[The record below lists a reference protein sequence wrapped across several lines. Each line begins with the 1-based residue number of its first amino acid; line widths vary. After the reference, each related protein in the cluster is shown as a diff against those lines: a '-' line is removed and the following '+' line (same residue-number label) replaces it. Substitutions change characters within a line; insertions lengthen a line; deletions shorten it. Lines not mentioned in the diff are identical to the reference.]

1 VAAADHRIIVL
12 EANRIITMARPGRLA
27 FAALC
32 FFLVGRCCLLA
43 GAAIV
48 EHTFN
53 VGNLTV
59 QRLGRSQV
67 ITAVNGQFPGP
78 KVEARDGDT
87 VVVHV
92 VNNSPYNMSIHWHG
106 ILQRQS
112 SWADGP
118 VMVSQC
124 PIRPAGGRYTYRFN
138 VTGQEGTLWWHAH
151 VSFLR
156 ATVYGALLLRPPPG
170 HSGYPFGVKPHRE
183 ATVLLGEWWNA
194 SVVDVERQALLAG
207 GAPNN
212 SVALTING
220 LVDGDHHLL
229 AVERGRT
236 YLLRIVNAALNYQLF
251 FKVAAHSFTVVA
263 ADACYTDPYRTDV
276 IVLAPGQTVDALMR
290 ADAHPG
296 RYYMAAQVYQSLAA
310 ATYSATATALVTYH
324 DHHHHQDDD
333 APPPPPVMPSMPA
346 FNDSATA
353 ERFYA
358 SLTGLLRDGAPTV
371 PLHVDTRML
380 VTFGLGV
387 TPCAPAQTLC
397 NRTLGSV
404 AGSMNNVSFQFPAAM
419 SLLEAHMRGHPDG
432 VYTRDFPDRPPL
444 MFDFTG
450 DNPRASLMYTAK
462 GTKVKALRYG
472 ETVEV
477 VLQNTAILGAENHP
491 LHLHG
496 FNFYVLAQGAGNFNA
511 HRHVRAY
518 NLVNPHQR
526 NTVAVPAGG
535 WAVIRFTA
543 DNPGVWI
550 MHCHLDAHLPFG
562 LAMIFEVDDGTT
574 PDAVLPPPPPD
585 YPQC

>member
-1 VAAADHRIIVL
+1 MGRLHLIAFALCCCFLLRYHHRHHLLAAD
-12 EANRIITMARPGRLA
+12 
-27 FAALC
+27 
-32 FFLVGRCCLLA
+32 
-43 GAAIV
+43 AAIV
-48 EHTFN
+48 EHTFH
-53 VGNLTV
+53 VGNLSV
-59 QRLGRSQV
+59 VRLGQSQV

-78 KVEARDGDT
+78 KIEARDGDT

-92 VNNSPYNMSIHWHG
+92 VNGSPYNLSIHWHG
-106 ILQRQS
+106 ILQRLS

-118 VMVSQC
+118 NMVSQC
-124 PIRPAGGRYTYRFN
+124 PIPAGGGRYTYRFN
-138 VTGQEGTLWWHAH
+138 VSGQEGTLWWHAH
-151 VSFLR
+151 ASFLR
-156 ATVYGALLLRPPPG
+156 ATVYGALLLRPAPG
-170 HSGYPFGVKPHRE
+170 ASYPFFPRPHRE
-183 ATVLLGEWWNA
+183 ATILLGEWWNA

-220 LVDGDHHLL
+220 LISASSEASPSPLL
-229 AVERGRT
+229 TVVRGRT

-251 FKVAAHSFTVVA
+251 FKVAGHNFTVVA

-276 IVLAPGQTVDALMR
+276 IVIAPGQTVDALLR
-290 ADAHPG
+290 ADADPG
-296 RYYMAAQVYQSLAA
+296 RRYYMAAQVYQSLAN
-310 ATYSATATALVTYH
+310 ATYSATATAVLSY
-324 DHHHHQDDD
+324 HHHHQQRQETM
-333 APPPPPVMPSMPA
+333 MPSMPA
-346 FNDSATA
+346 FNDSAIA

-358 SLTGLLRDGAPTV
+358 SLTGLLLPKVPTV
-371 PLHVDTRML
+371 PLRVDTRML

-404 AGSMNNVSFQFPAAM
+404 AASMNNVSFQFPTPM
-419 SLLEAHMRGHPDG
+419 SLLEAHMRGAPDG
-432 VYTRDFPDRPPL
+432 VYTRDFPDRPPV

-450 DNPRASLMYTAK
+450 AAAAAASMAPTAK
-462 GTKVKALRYG
+462 GTKVKPLRYN

-526 NTVAVPAGG
+526 NTVAVPAAG

-562 LAMIFEVDDGTT
+562 LAMAFEVEDGPT

>member
-1 VAAADHRIIVL
+1 
-12 EANRIITMARPGRLA
+12 MPGWEVQALA
-27 FAALC
+27 
-32 FFLVGRCCLLA
+32 LLLYE
-43 GAAIV
+43 IKLWKQCRH
-48 EHTFN
+48 ELMY

-59 QRLGRSQV
+59 ERLGHSQV

-78 KVEARDGDT
+78 KIEARDGDT
-87 VVVHV
+87 VIVHV
-92 VNNSPYNMSIHWHG
+92 VNGSPYNITIHWHG
-106 ILQRQS
+106 ILQRLS

-118 VMVSQC
+118 NMVSQC
-124 PIRPAGGRYTYRFN
+124 PIRPSGGRYTYRFN

-156 ATVYGALLLRPPPG
+156 ATVYGALLLRPAPRA
-170 HSGYPFGVKPHRE
+170 SYPFPKPHRE
-183 ATVLLGEWWNA
+183 VTLLLGEWWNA

-220 LVDGDHHLL
+220 LIGGGDDEAYQQLT
-229 AVERGRT
+229 VERGRT
-236 YLLRIVNAALNYQLF
+236 YLLRIINAALNYQLF

-263 ADACYTDPYRTDV
+263 ADACYTDPYDTDV
-276 IVLAPGQTVDALMR
+276 IVIAPGQTVDALMR
-290 ADAHPG
+290 ADADPAG
-296 RYYMAAQVYQSLAA
+296 RYYMAAQVYQSLAS
-310 ATYSATATALVTYH
+310 ATYSATARALVTY
-324 DHHHHQDDD
+324 QQVRDDD
-333 APPPPPVMPSMPA
+333 GLLAEMPSMPA

-353 ERFYA
+353 QSFYA
-358 SLTGLLRDGAPTV
+358 SLTGLLQDGKPTV

-397 NRTLGSV
+397 NRTRGSV
-404 AGSMNNVSFQFPAAM
+404 AASMNNVSFEFPTAM
-419 SLLEAHMRGHPDG
+419 SLLEAHMRGAPDG
-432 VYTRDFPDRPPL
+432 VYTRDFPDRPPV
-444 MFDFTG
+444 MFDFTS
-450 DNPRASLMYTAK
+450 DAASADRAVMFTSK
-462 GTKVKALRYG
+462 GTKVKALRYN

-496 FNFYVLAQGAGNFNA
+496 FNFYVLAQGTGNFNA
-511 HRHVRAY
+511 HRHLHAY
-518 NLVNPHQR
+518 NLVNPQQR

-535 WAVIRFTA
+535 WASIRFTA
-543 DNPGVWI
+543 DNPGMWI
-550 MHCHLDAHLPFG
+550 MHCHLDTHLPFG
-562 LAMIFEVDDGTT
+562 LAMAFEVDDGPT

>member
-1 VAAADHRIIVL
+1 
-12 EANRIITMARPGRLA
+12 MC
-27 FAALC
+27 C
-32 FFLVGRCCLLA
+32 FLPRYHHLLA
-43 GAAIV
+43 DAAIV
-48 EHTFN
+48 EHTFH
-53 VGNLTV
+53 VGNLSV
-59 QRLGRSQV
+59 ERLGQSQV

-78 KVEARDGDT
+78 KIEARDGDT

-92 VNNSPYNMSIHWHG
+92 VNGSPYNISIHWHG
-106 ILQRQS
+106 ILQRLS

-118 VMVSQC
+118 NMVSQC
-124 PIRPAGGRYTYRFN
+124 PIPSGGGRYSYRFR

-151 VSFLR
+151 ASFLR
-156 ATVYGALLLRPPPG
+156 ATVYGALLLRPARG
-170 HSGYPFGVKPHRE
+170 ARYPFPRPHRE
-183 ATVLLGEWWNA
+183 ATILLGEWWNA

-220 LVDGDHHLL
+220 RTSTSSNLL
-229 AVERGRT
+229 HVERGRT

-251 FKVAAHSFTVVA
+251 FKVAGHNFTVVA
-263 ADACYTDPYRTDV
+263 ADACYTDPYHTDV
-276 IVLAPGQTVDALMR
+276 VVIAPGQTVDALLR
-290 ADAHPG
+290 ADADPSR
-296 RYYMAAQVYQSLAA
+296 RYYMAAQVYQSLAN
-310 ATYSATATALVTYH
+310 ATYSATTTAVLSYR
-324 DHHHHQDDD
+324 DYHHQQQHQ
-333 APPPPPVMPSMPA
+333 PPEMPSMPA
-346 FNDSATA
+346 LNDSATA
-353 ERFYA
+353 ESFYA
-358 SLTGLLRDGAPTV
+358 SLTGLLPTAV
-371 PLHVDTRML
+371 PLRVDTRML

-404 AGSMNNVSFQFPAAM
+404 AASMNNVSFQLPTAM
-419 SLLEAHMRGHPDG
+419 SLLEAHMRGAPGG
-432 VYTRDFPDRPPL
+432 VYTRDFPDRPPA

-450 DNPRASLMYTAK
+450 AAAATNMALTAK
-462 GTKVKALRYG
+462 GTKVRPLRYN

-511 HRHVRAY
+511 RRHVRGY
-518 NLVNPHQR
+518 NLANPHQR

-562 LAMIFEVDDGTT
+562 LAMAFEVDDGPT

>member
-1 VAAADHRIIVL
+1 
-12 EANRIITMARPGRLA
+12 MARPFLFFHLA
-27 FAALC
+27 FALC
-32 FFLVGRCCLLA
+32 FFLLIRYLLLA
-43 GAAIV
+43 DAAVV
-48 EHTFN
+48 EHTFH

-59 QRLGRSQV
+59 ERLGQSQV

-78 KVEARDGDT
+78 KIEARDGDT

-92 VNNSPYNMSIHWHG
+92 VNLSPYNITIHWHG
-106 ILQRQS
+106 ILQRLS

-118 VMVSQC
+118 NMVSQC

-170 HSGYPFGVKPHRE
+170 ARYPFPMPHRE
-183 ATVLLGEWWNA
+183 ATILLGEWWNA
-194 SVVDVERQALLAG
+194 SVVDIERQALLAG

-220 LVDGDHHLL
+220 LMGGYQLT
-229 AVERGRT
+229 VERGRT
-236 YLLRIVNAALNYQLF
+236 YLLRIINAALNYQLF
-251 FKVAAHSFTVVA
+251 FKVAGHSFTVVA
-263 ADACYTDPYRTDV
+263 ADACYTDPYDTDV
-276 IVLAPGQTVDALMR
+276 IVIAPGQTVDALMR

-296 RYYMAAQVYQSLAA
+296 RYYMAAQVYQSLAN
-310 ATYSATATALVTYH
+310 ATYSATTTALVTY
-324 DHHHHQDDD
+324 QRRRQ
-333 APPPPPVMPSMPA
+333 PPSLETPPPPVMMPSMPA

-353 ERFYA
+353 QGFYA
-358 SLTGLLRDGAPTV
+358 SLTGLLQDGTPTV

-404 AGSMNNVSFQFPAAM
+404 AGSMNNVSFQFPTAM
-419 SLLEAHMRGHPDG
+419 SLLEARMRGAPEG
-432 VYTRDFPDRPPL
+432 VYTRDFPDRPPV
-444 MFDFTG
+444 MFDFTSEA
-450 DNPRASLMYTAK
+450 ASADSAVMATSK
-462 GTKVKALRYG
+462 GTKVKALRYK

-511 HRHVRAY
+511 HRHVRTY
-518 NLVNPHQR
+518 NLINPHQR

-535 WAVIRFTA
+535 WAAIRFTA
-543 DNPGVWI
+543 DNPGMWI

-562 LAMIFEVDDGTT
+562 LAMAFEVDDGPT

-585 YPQC
+585 YPRC

>member
-1 VAAADHRIIVL
+1 
-12 EANRIITMARPGRLA
+12 MARPLFHLA
-27 FAALC
+27 FAA
-32 FFLVGRCCLLA
+32 FCLLSRYLLA
-43 GAAIV
+43 DAAVV
-48 EHTFN
+48 EHTFH

-59 QRLGRSQV
+59 QRLGQTQV
-67 ITAVNGQFPGP
+67 ITAVNGQLPGP
-78 KVEARDGDT
+78 KIEARNGDT

-92 VNNSPYNMSIHWHG
+92 VNLSPYNITIHWHG
-106 ILQRQS
+106 ILQLLS

-118 VMVSQC
+118 NMVSQC

-156 ATVYGALLLRPPPG
+156 ATVYGALLLRPAPG
-170 HSGYPFGVKPHRE
+170 ARYPFPMPHHE
-183 ATVLLGEWWNA
+183 ATLLLGEWWNA

-220 LVDGDHHLL
+220 LVGGDLYKDDPYQL
-229 AVERGRT
+229 TVERGQT
-236 YLLRIVNAALNYQLF
+236 YLLRIINAALNYQLF
-251 FKVAAHSFTVVA
+251 FKVAGHSFTVVA
-263 ADACYTDPYRTDV
+263 ADACYTDPYDTDV
-276 IVLAPGQTVDALMR
+276 IVIAPGQTVDALMR
-290 ADAHPG
+290 ADAEPG
-296 RYYMAAQVYQSLAA
+296 RYYMAAQVYQSVAN
-310 ATYSATATALVTYH
+310 ATYSATTRAVVTY
-324 DHHHHQDDD
+324 DGLQQYEDSPAAE
-333 APPPPPVMPSMPA
+333 APATPRMPA
-346 FNDSATA
+346 LNDSATA
-353 ERFYA
+353 QSFYG
-358 SLTGLLRDGAPTV
+358 SLTGLLQDGKPTV

-404 AGSMNNVSFQFPAAM
+404 AASMNNVSFQFPTTM
-419 SLLEAHMRGHPDG
+419 SLLEAHMRGAPEG
-432 VYTRDFPDRPPL
+432 VYTRDFPDRPPV
-444 MFDFTG
+444 MFDFTSSAAST
-450 DNPRASLMYTAK
+450 NRAVMFTTK
-462 GTKVKALRYG
+462 GTKVKTLRYNA
-472 ETVEV
+472 TVEV

-496 FNFYVLAQGAGNFNA
+496 FNFYVLAQGTGNFNA

-518 NLVNPHQR
+518 NLVNPQQR

-562 LAMIFEVDDGTT
+562 LAMAFEVEDGPT

>member
-1 VAAADHRIIVL
+1 
-12 EANRIITMARPGRLA
+12 
-27 FAALC
+27 
-32 FFLVGRCCLLA
+32 
-43 GAAIV
+43 
-48 EHTFN
+48 
-53 VGNLTV
+53 VGNLSV
-59 QRLGRSQV
+59 QRLGQTQV

-78 KVEARDGDT
+78 KIEARDGDT

-92 VNNSPYNMSIHWHG
+92 VNLSPYNLSIHWHG
-106 ILQRQS
+106 ILQRLS

-118 VMVSQC
+118 NMVSQC
-124 PIRPAGGRYTYRFN
+124 PIRPAGGAYTYRFN

-156 ATVYGALLLRPPPG
+156 ATVYGALIIRPAAPRG
-170 HSGYPFGVKPHRE
+170 RYPFPRPHGE
-183 ATVLLGEWWNA
+183 ATIILGEWWNT
-194 SVVDVERQALLAG
+194 SVVDVERQALLTGAG
-207 GAPNN
+207 PNN

-220 LVDGDHHLL
+220 LIGAGGGGCGAAAAENNNAAAAAHQYQLTVQP
-229 AVERGRT
+229 GRT
-236 YLLRIVNAALNYQLF
+236 YLLRIINAALNYQLF
-251 FKVAAHSFTVVA
+251 FKVANHSFTVVA
-263 ADACYTDPYRTDV
+263 ADACYTDPYHTDV
-276 IVLAPGQTVDALMR
+276 IAIAPGQTVDALMR

-296 RYYMAAQVYQSLAA
+296 RRYYMAAQVYQSLAN
-310 ATYSATATALVTYH
+310 ATYSATTTALLTYL
-324 DHHHHQDDD
+324 QDASDSHSQP
-333 APPPPPVMPSMPA
+333 ALMPTMPA

-353 ERFYA
+353 QSFYA
-358 SLTGLLRDGAPTV
+358 SLTGLLQDGAPTV

-397 NRTLGSV
+397 NRTRGSV
-404 AGSMNNVSFQFPAAM
+404 AASMNNVSFQFPTTM
-419 SLLEAHMRGHPDG
+419 SLLEAHMRGAPDG
-432 VYTRDFPDRPPL
+432 VYTRDFPDRPPV
-444 MFDFTG
+444 MFDFTS
-450 DNPRASLMYTAK
+450 DATTANRSLMFTSK
-462 GTKVKALRYG
+462 GTKVKTLRYN

-491 LHLHG
+491 VHLHG
-496 FNFYVLAQGAGNFNA
+496 FNFFLLAQGTGNFNA

-518 NLVNPHQR
+518 NLVNPQQR

-562 LAMIFEVDDGTT
+562 LAMAFEVDDGPT

-585 YPQC
+585 YPRC

>member
-1 VAAADHRIIVL
+1 MYVRQ
-12 EANRIITMARPGRLA
+12 
-27 FAALC
+27 
-32 FFLVGRCCLLA
+32 
-43 GAAIV
+43 
-48 EHTFN
+48 
-53 VGNLTV
+53 VGNLSV
-59 QRLGRSQV
+59 ELLGQSQV

-78 KVEARDGDT
+78 KIEARDGDT

-92 VNNSPYNMSIHWHG
+92 VNLSPYNVSIHWHG
-106 ILQRQS
+106 ILQRLS
-112 SWADGP
+112 CWADGP
-118 VMVSQC
+118 NMVSQC

-156 ATVYGALLLRPPPG
+156 ATVYGALLLRPAPG
-170 HSGYPFGVKPHRE
+170 ASYPFPRPHRE
-183 ATVLLGEWWNA
+183 ATILLGEWWNA

-220 LVDGDHHLL
+220 LTAGGYQL

-263 ADACYTDPYRTDV
+263 ADACYTDPYHTDV
-276 IVLAPGQTVDALMR
+276 VVVAPGQTVDALMR

-296 RYYMAAQVYQSLAA
+296 RRYYMAAQVYQSLAN
-310 ATYSATATALVTYH
+310 ATYSATTTALVTYY
-324 DHHHHQDDD
+324 QGRRRP
-333 APPPPPVMPSMPA
+333 ATTMMPSMPA

-353 ERFYA
+353 QGFYA
-358 SLTGLLRDGAPTV
+358 SLTGLLQDGTPTV

-397 NRTLGSV
+397 NRTRGSV
-404 AGSMNNVSFQFPAAM
+404 AASMNNVSFQFPTAM
-419 SLLEAHMRGHPDG
+419 SLLEARMRREAGG
-432 VYTRDFPDRPPL
+432 MYTRDFPDRPPV
-444 MFDFTG
+444 MFDFTSSA
-450 DNPRASLMYTAK
+450 ASADRVLMATAK
-462 GTKVKALRYG
+462 GTKVKALRYK

-496 FNFYVLAQGAGNFNA
+496 FNFYVLAQGVGNFNA
-511 HRHVRAY
+511 YRHVRTY
-518 NLVNPHQR
+518 NLINPHQR

-535 WAVIRFTA
+535 WAAIRFTA
-543 DNPGVWI
+543 DNPGMWI

-562 LAMIFEVDDGTT
+562 LAMAFEVDDGPT

>member
-1 VAAADHRIIVL
+1 
-12 EANRIITMARPGRLA
+12 MGRPLLPHLA
-27 FAALC
+27 FASMCFLC
-32 FFLVGRCCLLA
+32 TLA
-43 GAAIV
+43 DAAIV
-48 EHTFN
+48 EHTFH
-53 VGNLTV
+53 VGNLSV
-59 QRLGRSQV
+59 VRLGQSQV

-78 KVEARDGDT
+78 KIEARDGDT

-92 VNNSPYNMSIHWHG
+92 VNGSPYNISIHWHG
-106 ILQRQS
+106 ILQRLS

-118 VMVSQC
+118 SMVSQC
-124 PIRPAGGRYTYRFN
+124 PIPAGGGRYSYRFS
-138 VTGQEGTLWWHAH
+138 VAGQEGTLWWHAH

-156 ATVYGALLLRPPPG
+156 ATVYGALLLQPAPG
-170 HSGYPFGVKPHRE
+170 ASYPFPRPHGE
-183 ATVLLGEWWNA
+183 ATILLGEWWNA

-220 LVDGDHHLL
+220 LTSTSIELDLMT
-229 AVERGRT
+229 VEQGHT
-236 YLLRIVNAALNYQLF
+236 YLLRIINAALNYELF
-251 FKVAAHSFTVVA
+251 FKVAGHNFTVVA
-263 ADACYTDPYRTDV
+263 ADACYTDLYHTDV
-276 IVLAPGQTVDALMR
+276 IAIAPGQTVDALMR
-290 ADAHPG
+290 ADADPG
-296 RYYMAAQVYQSLAA
+296 RRYYMAAQVYQSLAN
-310 ATYSATATALVTYH
+310 ATYSATTTAVLSY
-324 DHHHHQDDD
+324 HHHHQ
-333 APPPPPVMPSMPA
+333 PPQEKEMMPVMPRMPA

-353 ERFYA
+353 ERFYG
-358 SLTGLLRDGAPTV
+358 SLTGLLPTAV
-371 PLHVDTRML
+371 PHHVDTRML

-387 TPCAPAQTLC
+387 TPCAPVQTLC

-404 AGSMNNVSFQFPAAM
+404 AASMNNVSFQLPTAM
-419 SLLEAHMRGHPDG
+419 SLLQARMRGAPDG
-432 VYTRDFPDRPPL
+432 VYTRDFPDRPPV
-444 MFDFTG
+444 MFNFTG
-450 DNPRASLMYTAK
+450 AAASKVSLMATAK
-462 GTKVKALRYG
+462 GTKVKRLRYN

-511 HRHVRAY
+511 HRHVRRY
-518 NLVNPHQR
+518 NLLNPHQR

-562 LAMIFEVDDGTT
+562 LAMAFEVDDGPT
-574 PDAVLPPPPPD
+574 PNAVLPPPPPD

>member
-1 VAAADHRIIVL
+1 MHH
-12 EANRIITMARPGRLA
+12 TPMAQPRPLLLLRLA
-27 FAALC
+27 FALC
-32 FFLVGRCCLLA
+32 FLLIRCMLA
-43 GAAIV
+43 DAAIV

-59 QRLGRSQV
+59 ERLGRSQV

-78 KVEARDGDT
+78 KIEARDGDT

-118 VMVSQC
+118 NMVSQC
-124 PIRPAGGRYTYRFN
+124 PIRPGGGRYTYRFN
-138 VTGQEGTLWWHAH
+138 ITGQEGTLWWHAH

-156 ATVYGALLLRPPPG
+156 ATVYGALLLRPAPAE
-170 HSGYPFGVKPHRE
+170 GYPFDKPHRE
-183 ATVLLGEWWNA
+183 ATILLGEWWNA

-220 LVDGDHHLL
+220 LVDGDHQLL

-263 ADACYTDPYRTDV
+263 ADACYTDPYHTDV
-276 IVLAPGQTVDALMR
+276 IVVAPGQTVDALMR

-296 RYYMAAQVYQSLAA
+296 RYYMAAQVYQSLAN
-310 ATYSATATALVTYH
+310 ATYSATATALITYY
-324 DHHHHQDDD
+324 HQDD
-333 APPPPPVMPSMPA
+333 ATPPEMPSMPA

-358 SLTGLLRDGAPTV
+358 GLTGLLRDSTPTV

-387 TPCAPAQTLC
+387 TPCAPEQTLC

-419 SLLEAHMRGHPDG
+419 SLLEAHMRGDPDG
-432 VYTRDFPDRPPL
+432 VYTREFPDRPPV
-444 MFDFTG
+444 MFDFSGEAGAGAAFAFT
-450 DNPRASLMYTAK
+450 SK

-526 NTVAVPAGG
+526 NTVAVPTGG

-550 MHCHLDAHLPFG
+550 MHCHLDSHLPFG
-562 LAMIFEVDDGTT
+562 LAMIFEVDDGPT

-585 YPQC
+585 YPRC